1 MNPLQT
7 LIDQASAE
15 FSQATD
21 SASLENA
28 KARYLG
34 KTGLITIEMKAL
46 AALPAEEKRSRGA
59 EINLAKQAIEQAL
72 QLRREAIEQAA
83 LQAQLQAQAI
93 DVTLPGRAGNQGG
106 LHPLTR
112 SWMRMEQIFRSMGFD
127 VADGPEI
134 EDDWT

>member
-46 AALPAEEKRSRGA
+46 AALPAEEKRGRGA
-59 EINLAKQAIEQAL
+59 EINLAKQA
-72 QLRREAIEQAA
+72 
-83 LQAQLQAQAI
+83 
-93 DVTLPGRAGNQGG
+93 D
-106 LHPLTR
+106 
-112 SWMRMEQIFRSMGFD
+112 
-127 VADGPEI
+127 
-134 EDDWT
+134 

>member
-15 FSQATD
+15 FSEAAD

-34 KTGLITIEMKAL
+34 KTGLITAEMKAL
-46 AALPAEEKRSRGA
+46 ATLPVDEKRARGA

-72 QLRREAIEQAA
+72 QHRREAIEHAA
-83 LQAQLQAQAI
+83 LQVQLQAQAI
-93 DVTLPGRAGNQGG
+93 DVT
-106 LHPLTR
+106 
-112 SWMRMEQIFRSMGFD
+112 
-127 VADGPEI
+127 
-134 EDDWT
+134 